1 MNRQKGS
8 IYGFLIGVLSIFG
21 AFLFEG
27 GSLRALFLGPAM
39 LTVFGGTFAAIIIGF
54 GLEKFFT
61 MFLLIRKAYF
71 PEEYDIPGLI
81 DTFSELAIRGRQN
94 GLLSIERDIDR
105 FEHYFTRKMLRFLL
119 DGSDAETI
127 EAIAR
132 YEMRSMQ
139 ERHFSNI
146 TIFSKMGGYAPTMG
160 ILGTVLGLIM
170 TLANASN
177 DPAALVHSIASA
189 FIATLWGV
197 FTANIFWLP
206 IGDKLKQCHLEEKRL
221 MEVSLEGVLALHS
234 GEIPSLIKARM
245 ASLLSQS
252 EQELVLA

>member
-1 MNRQKGS
+1 M
-8 IYGFLIGVLSIFG
+8 
-21 AFLFEG
+21 
-27 GSLRALFLGPAM
+27 RALFLGPAM
-39 LTVFGGTFAAIIIGF
+39 LIVFGGTFSAVIIGF
-54 GLEKFFT
+54 GLQKFLM
-61 MFLLIRKAYF
+61 MFSLIKKAYF
-71 PEEYDIPGLI
+71 PEEYDVPAMI
-81 DTFSELAIRGRQN
+81 DIFSELAIRGRQN

-105 FEHYFTRKMLRFLL
+105 FDHYFTRKLMRLLL
-119 DGSDAETI
+119 DGSDVDSI
-127 EAIAR
+127 ESIAR
-132 YEMRSMQ
+132 FEMKSMQ
-139 ERHFSNI
+139 ERHMSNI

-170 TLANASN
+170 TLANAGS
-177 DPAALVHSIASA
+177 DPAMLIHNIASA

-206 IGDKLKQCHLEEKRL
+206 IGDKLKQCHIEEKRL

>member
-1 MNRQKGS
+1 MNKQKGS
-8 IYGFLIGVLSIFG
+8 IYGFMIGVLSIFG

-54 GLEKFFT
+54 GLEKFFI
-61 MFLLIRKAYF
+61 MFSLIKKAYF
-71 PEEYDIPGLI
+71 PEQYDIPALI
-81 DTFSELAIRGRQN
+81 DVFTELAIRGRQN
-94 GLLSIERDIDR
+94 GLLSIERDIER
-105 FEHYFTRKMLRFLL
+105 FDHYFTRKMLRFLL
-119 DGSDAETI
+119 DGSDADTI
-127 EAIAR
+127 ESIAR

-146 TIFSKMGGYAPTMG
+146 AIFSKMGGYAPTMG

-177 DPAALVHSIASA
+177 DPAQLVHSIASA